1 MQMNKKIK
9 TTMSLAA
16 AMGSLVL
23 ATGSANAAVIFTEDF
38 EDSTASGTGLVN
50 GWPSTDFTTISNMFE
65 SNVANAAATDGTT
78 LGSRFGLSTNGGVA
92 TADLGSALSLT
103 FADNT
108 TYTLDF
114 THFGR
119 DGLGGDTVTATIM
132 TAGGSILKT
141 ETFALVVP
149 GDLEIRTLSYS
160 TSGGAEV
167 GEDIQI
173 RFAASTAGFGNQ
185 GGIDN
190 IVLDA
195 TAVPEPS
202 TTALLGLGGLALIL
216 RRRK

>member
-1 MQMNKKIK
+1 
-9 TTMSLAA
+9 MSLAA
-16 AMGSLVL
+16 AMGSLAL
-23 ATGSANAAVIFTEDF
+23 AAGSANAAVIFTEDF
-38 EDSTASGTGLVN
+38 EDSAAVGTTLVN
-50 GWPSTDFTTISNMFE
+50 GWPSTDFSTVSNMFE
-65 SNVANAAATDGTT
+65 TTVANATGTDGTT
-78 LGSRFGLSTNGGVA
+78 LGTHFGVSTNRGVA
-92 TADLGSALSLT
+92 TADLGSALSLSY
-103 FADNT
+103 ADNT

-114 THFGR
+114 THFSR
-119 DGLGGDTVTATIM
+119 DASGGDTVTATIM

-141 ETFALVVP
+141 ETFALVAL
-149 GDLEIRTLSYS
+149 GGLEVRTLSYS

-185 GGIDN
+185 AGIDN